1 VTHVVEA
8 LGWALG
14 TGRADRRAR
23 AS

>member
-14 TGRADRRAR
+14 SGRVDRRAR